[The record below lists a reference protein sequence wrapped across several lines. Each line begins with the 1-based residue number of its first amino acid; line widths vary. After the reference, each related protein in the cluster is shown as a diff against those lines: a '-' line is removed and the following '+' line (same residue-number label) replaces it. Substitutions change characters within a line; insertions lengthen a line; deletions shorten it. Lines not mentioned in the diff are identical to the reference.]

1 MRKGVVRTLYR
12 ALCMLVIGFTSIPVI
27 ARAEVNQANKLF
39 IASMVNN
46 SLPYIGQEI
55 LLTYTLY
62 FKEVAPKISQETVP
76 LLKGVWTKETVPERF
91 IKSSPTSVHG
101 ELFRYAV
108 VKQFKLVPLQSGK
121 ITVSG
126 YSILCNLPQDQG
138 ASGFQEKPETHVR
151 VTAPDVVISVRTL
164 PEPVPAGF
172 AGAVGTFT
180 QEFVADKLKLKA
192 GEPVSLK
199 LLLTG
204 TGSLLTL
211 KLPDIHLPE
220 SFRQNPPEI
229 NTSLQANSGPTT
241 GTITATITAWPQSA
255 GEYEIA
261 PLRTITFNP
270 DTKQYSTLIS
280 KPISITVTPA
290 SKGTTNNVAPRSSVT
305 EKNSFMSPLLIV
317 TAIALLFLMTRATAI
332 LLRRKQL
339 NPEKGKGQTGSDT
352 TAENLKVELFL
363 LLEKA
368 GIQSPGGLT
377 RVELKNALQETGLPR
392 DVQAEIPAVLDSL
405 DRILYS
411 PTGKKEASAPDS
423 IVERVNSLR
432 KALSAIGSAQ

>member
-1 MRKGVVRTLYR
+1 MRRGVVLTLCRTLC
-12 ALCMLVIGFTSIPVI
+12 LLVIAFTSIPAI
-27 ARAEVNQANKLF
+27 AGAEVNPANKLF
-39 IASMVNN
+39 IASTVNN
-46 SLPYIGQEI
+46 SLPYTGQEI
-55 LLTYTLY
+55 LLTYTLF
-62 FKEVAPKISQETVP
+62 FKETAPKISNETAP

-91 IKSSPTSVHG
+91 IKSSQTSVKG

-138 ASGFQEKPETHVR
+138 ASGGEERPETHLR
-151 VTAPDVVISVRTL
+151 ITAPDVVISVRAL

-172 AGAVGTFT
+172 AGAIGTFK
-180 QEFVADKLKLKA
+180 QELVADKLKLRA
-192 GEPVSLK
+192 GEPISLK

-229 NTSLQANSGPTT
+229 TTSSSVNSFPST
-241 GTITATITAWPQSA
+241 GTITTTITAWPQSS

-261 PLRTITFNP
+261 PLRTVTFNP
-270 DTKQYSTLIS
+270 DTKQYSTLVS
-280 KPISITVTPA
+280 KPISITVAHA
-290 SKGTTNNVAPRSSVT
+290 SEGTTNKVAPGSSVT
-305 EKNSFMSPLLIV
+305 EKNTFMSPLLIV
-317 TAIALLFLMTRATAI
+317 TAVALLFLMTRATTI
-332 LLRRKQL
+332 LVRRKQM

-352 TAENLKVELFL
+352 TAENLKLELFL

-368 GIQSPGGLT
+368 GIKSPGGLT
-377 RVELKNALQETGLPR
+377 RVELKNALQEIGLPR

-411 PTGKKEASAPDS
+411 PTEKKEASAPDS
-423 IVERVNSLR
+423 IVERVNFLR
-432 KALSAIGSAQ
+432 KALSSIGSAQ